1 MGGTIANFGQDTP
14 AAVTFGAGGR
24 AEHRR
29 SIGNTI
35 GDKGTRRRHI

>member
-1 MGGTIANFGQDTP
+1 MGGTIADFGKNTP
-14 AAVTFGAGGR
+14 AAVTLRTRGR